1 MLTSDYVL
9 MLQDAVPQGWA
20 FMYSIRE
27 TMLAYEGS
35 FPLMFAEVVPANV
48 SLLAESAI
56 LSSYTQS
63 ISFFELDEQDSLGIN
78 LTDSTQPNYI
88 IQKTKM
94 DSAERAAHAFIFALN
109 QVEDIIITG
118 MRIVPTPRYLWNGG
132 KVLVG
137 VDLTINI
144 ATPPERC

>member
-9 MLQDAVPQGWA
+9 MLQDATPNGWS

-56 LSSYTQS
+56 LSSYAQS

-94 DSAERAAHAFIFALN
+94 DSAERACHAFIFALN
-109 QVEDIIITG
+109 QVEDIIISG
-118 MRIVPTPRYLWNGG
+118 LRIVPTPRYLWNGG

-137 VDLTINI
+137 VDLTLTIN
-144 ATPPERC
+144 TPPERC